1 MQTVNIAELKN
12 NLSHYLRQVRQGNEI
27 TIKDGNRVIA
37 RIVPAAPPAYYDEEL
52 LELAAQGKVKLPE
65 QPPDPNLWRT
75 LKPAKLKTKGK
86 ATVTFY
92 AELWMKNEINTDESA
107 SNRVS
112 ASGLHSGIPAHYC
125 CSFASSQSLGEREQR
140 NVHTRLSMFGG
151 EHALNAVALSIN

>member
-27 TIKDGNRVIA
+27 TIKDRNRVIA
-37 RIVPAAPPAYYDEEL
+37 RIVPAAPPADYDEEL

-86 ATVTFY
+86 A
-92 AELWMKNEINTDESA
+92 ASDLLRRIMDE
-107 SNRVS
+107 
-112 ASGLHSGIPAHYC
+112 
-125 CSFASSQSLGEREQR
+125 ERDKY
-140 NVHTRLSMFGG
+140 
-151 EHALNAVALSIN
+151 